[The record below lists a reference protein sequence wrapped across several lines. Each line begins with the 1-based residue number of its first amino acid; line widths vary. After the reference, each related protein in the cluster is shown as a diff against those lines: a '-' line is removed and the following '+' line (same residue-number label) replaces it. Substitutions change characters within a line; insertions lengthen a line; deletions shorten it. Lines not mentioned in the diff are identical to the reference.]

1 MEKTWRLASI
11 CLPNP
16 KTLIQKKSKTVN
28 KFFFSFKGDKKGR
41 VCVEATGF
49 LWMKNKKIHLRRL
62 NWKTPMTPRQ
72 INQKEENKT
81 QRKMDAQNPTNVSRG
96 VMEQCMLDYEC
107 LRPEQSGWQNPDR
120 ENLEKKITR
129 RNTFDATDLRCF
141 FFSSVRRRLGLNK
154 NWKIGGKCRCKKED
168 FSWFGFE
175 TLRPPP
181 LNCHSPCT
189 VFVLRSLAMHFSRLL
204 LKYFSARGG
213 LS

>member
-1 MEKTWRLASI
+1 MQLKPIGRERTH
-11 CLPNP
+11 
-16 KTLIQKKSKTVN
+16 LINDSYGKDLTSGIYLSSESKNTHSKKSKTVN
-28 KFFFSFKGDKKGR
+28 RFFFSFKGDKKGR

-141 FFSSVRRRLGLNK
+141 FFHQLDV
-154 NWKIGGKCRCKKED
+154 
-168 FSWFGFE
+168 
-175 TLRPPP
+175 
-181 LNCHSPCT
+181 
-189 VFVLRSLAMHFSRLL
+189 V
-204 LKYFSARGG
+204 
-213 LS
+213 